1 MEKHIQ
7 LVGILNIVYR
17 SFILFISVAI
27 CLLIA
32 WITRAIQLEVCH
44 NGDVPLEFLNVIPLI
59 LCTFAAVLFIVSLLG
74 ILGGIGVLKRKE
86 WGRIITL
93 IVSILNLIHIPI
105 GTALGVYS
113 LWVLMND
120 ETIKMFN
127 PTAGGQITQPKI

>member
-17 SFILFISVAI
+17 SFLLVIAGFL
-27 CLLIA
+27 CLLTA
-32 WITRAIQLEVCH
+32 WITHAIQMEIYH
-44 NGDVPLEFLNVIPLI
+44 NSDVPLEVINIIPLI
-59 LCTFAAVLFIVSLLG
+59 ICSIAAIMFIVSVVG

-105 GTALGVYS
+105 GTALGAYS

-120 ETIKMFN
+120 ESIKMFN
-127 PTAGGQITQPKI
+127 PSAGGQLPGSKV